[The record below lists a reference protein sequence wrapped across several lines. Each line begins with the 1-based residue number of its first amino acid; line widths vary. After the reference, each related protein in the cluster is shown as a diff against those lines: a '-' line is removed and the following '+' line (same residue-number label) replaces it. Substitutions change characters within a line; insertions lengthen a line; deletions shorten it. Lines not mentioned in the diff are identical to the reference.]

1 MHRFLSIILIITIF
15 GCTRIFSQSVA
26 YYNLVDKADKA
37 ANEGKWADAEEALRS
52 ALRLEP
58 SNPTN
63 ILLLSNLG
71 MIQFYDGRPEE
82 ALATLND
89 AHRIAPNSVTILL
102 NRGRIL
108 TALNHD
114 LKAQADYSEAL
125 RLDSTLVEPRFYR
138 AMIALNR
145 GDRAHA
151 IADIDTL
158 ASRAPEDRL
167 TNVAQATLFIQDG
180 HWKEALPHLNKA
192 IRLQPDASYYAS
204 RALCRM
210 MTDDPAGAADDI
222 ALGLELDPTDGELY
236 LYRAMLNKLRYR
248 PDDAR
253 SDADKAIMFGIDPA
267 RVKAI
272 IN

>member
-1 MHRFLSIILIITIF
+1 MLRSLSILLIITIF
-15 GCTRIFSQSVA
+15 SSLKTFSQSVG

-37 ANEGKWADAEEALRS
+37 ANEGKWAEAEEALRS

-58 SNPTN
+58 SNPSN
-63 ILLLSNLG
+63 VLLLSNLG

-82 ALATLND
+82 AVATLND
-89 AHRIAPNSVTILL
+89 AHWIAPNSVTILL

-108 TALNHD
+108 TALNQD
-114 LKAQADYSEAL
+114 IQAQADYTEAI

-145 GDRAHA
+145 GDYASA
-151 IADIDTL
+151 VADVDTL
-158 ASRAPEDRL
+158 AAQAPDDRL
-167 TNVAQATLFIQDG
+167 TNVAQATIFIQNEQ
-180 HWKEALPHLNKA
+180 WKEALTHLNTA
-192 IRLQPDASYYAS
+192 IRIQPDASYYAS

-253 SDADKAIMFGIDPA
+253 ADAEKAIMFGIDPN
-267 RVKAI
+267 RVKAL
-272 IN
+272 